1 LGGHREERR
10 NAPGC
15 AFFGAY
21 QRGEGFVRDLLS
33 TIAVM
38 AILSAALG
46 GALLLF
52 TVLMQSSHW

>member
-1 LGGHREERR
+1 
-10 NAPGC
+10 
-15 AFFGAY
+15 
-21 QRGEGFVRDLLS
+21 VRDLLS

-52 TVLMQSSHW
+52 TILMQTSHW